1 VRRGWRRPPG
11 VSGGLLV
18 LLFAMACSESHGK
31 ASNVAAASAGGSRDA
46 HSYSNPQDV
55 RVTHVELDLDVLFD
69 RKALQGTATLTLER
83 SRPEAGALILDTRA
97 LDIAKAEDSAD
108 GRTWTETKF
117 DLGPPH
123 KILGSALI
131 VLLHPKAD
139 RVRLT
144 YATQPEASGLQ
155 WLEASMT
162 AGKGH
167 PYLFSQSEAI
177 HARSWIPIQD
187 SPQVRLTYAATI
199 RTPRDLT
206 AVMSAARAGGP
217 ERTGVWRFEMPQRIP
232 PYLIALAVGDLVFAP
247 LGERTGVWAEPSVV
261 ARAADE
267 FAETEKMMQAAER
280 LFGKYRWDRYDI
292 LVLPPSFPFGGME
305 NPRLT
310 FATPTILAGDR
321 SLVSLVAHELAHS
334 WSGNLVTNATWRDF
348 WLNEGITTYIERRI
362 QEEVFGREREE
373 MEAVLGRQDLE
384 AELARFPP
392 GDQVLHIDLSGRD
405 PDDAATRVPYEKG
418 ALFLRLLE
426 ETFGRPEFDRF
437 LHGYFDAFAFRS
449 IETED
454 FVRYLKA
461 NLLDRH
467 PEKATA
473 IPAALID
480 EWIEQPGLPQSAPRP
495 VSKAFARVEAQARDW
510 LSGRFPASKLD
521 TKSWSTQEWL
531 RFLRCLP
538 SPLQIDR
545 MRELDRDFRLT
556 ASGNAEIAFQWLLMA
571 IPARYA
577 PADARLEEFLVGIGR
592 RKFVK
597 PLFEELCK
605 TPEGQSRAT
614 AIYRKARPG
623 YHPIAKETV
632 DRIVGWKG

>member
-1 VRRGWRRPPG
+1 
-11 VSGGLLV
+11 
-18 LLFAMACSESHGK
+18 MACSESHGK
-31 ASNVAAASAGGSRDA
+31 ASNVAAAPAGGSRDA

-55 RVTHVELDLDVLFD
+55 RVTHVDLDLDVLFD
-69 RKALQGTATLTLER
+69 RRVLQGTATLSLER
-83 SRPEAGALILDTRA
+83 SRPESGALILDTRA

-108 GRTWTETKF
+108 GRTWAETKF

-144 YATQPEASGLQ
+144 YATRPEASGLQ
-155 WLEASMT
+155 WLDASMT
-162 AGKGH
+162 AGKRQ

-199 RTPRDLT
+199 RTPKDLT
-206 AVMSAARAGGP
+206 AVMGAARVGGP

-232 PYLIALAVGDLVFAP
+232 PYLIAIAVGDLVFAP
-247 LGERTGVWAEPSVV
+247 LGERTGVWAEPPVLD
-261 ARAADE
+261 RAAAE

-280 LFGKYRWDRYDI
+280 LFGSYRWDRYDI

-348 WLNEGITTYIERRI
+348 WLNEGFTTYIERRI

-384 AELARFPP
+384 AELARFAP
-392 GDQVLHIDLSGRD
+392 GDQVLHIELGGRD

-426 ETFGRPEFDRF
+426 ETFGRQDFDRF

-467 PEKATA
+467 PDKAAA

-480 EWIEQPGLPQSAPRP
+480 EWIEKPGLPQGAPRP

-538 SPLQIDR
+538 SPLSLDR
-545 MRELDRDFRLT
+545 MRELDRDFRL
-556 ASGNAEIAFQWLLMA
+556 AGSGNSEIAFQWLLMA
-571 IPARYA
+571 TQARYA

-605 TPEGQSRAT
+605 TPEGQARAMT
-614 AIYRKARPG
+614 IYRKARPG
-623 YHPIAKETV
+623 YHPIAQETV